1 LDQKV
6 PVRAETAG
14 LVLQAS
20 QPNITSL
27 GTLNNLNV
35 TGTVT
40 SGSMAANQI
49 FGVLAT
55 PSQPKITQLGALESL
70 SVNYLITTTA
80 LTASSITGQL
90 VTAAQPNITSLGTL
104 TGLTVDGTVSAQN
117 ISGTLSTAA
126 QPNITSLG
134 TLTTLAVT
142 GNVSGG
148 NVISGGLISAA
159 GVVTVVGNVTGG
171 NINTAGYFTASYVI
185 ATDGIIGN
193 VEITD
198 LTTSITPRSTSS
210 KILVT
215 IAINYT
221 ATAPN
226 YGAFRI
232 TRNGVEIGSNSV
244 GSNLFGIASLF
255 GFNSYSG
262 NALSSLFIQILDS
275 PSTASSAVYKLHL
288 YTTGS
293 GGIFPQIWLNKTQQ
307 DISSGSNS
315 AFDARTSSSMI
326 LQEYLA

>member
-1 LDQKV
+1 MGS
-6 PVRAETAG
+6 T
-14 LVLQAS
+14 
-20 QPNITSL
+20 
-27 GTLNNLNV
+27 LNV
-35 TGTVT
+35 TGAST
-40 SGSMAANQI
+40 
-49 FGVLAT
+49 LA
-55 PSQPKITQLGALESL
+55 
-70 SVNYLITTTA
+70 
-80 LTASSITGQL
+80 
-90 VTAAQPNITSLGTL
+90 SLGVTGAATVGTTL
-104 TGLTVDGTVSAQN
+104 GVTGLS
-117 ISGTLSTAA
+117 TLAS
-126 QPNITSLG
+126 
-134 TLTTLAVT
+134 LAVT
-142 GNVSGG
+142 GASTLDSLAVTNAATLGSVAVTAGATVGTSLAVTGDLTANG
-148 NVISGGLISAA
+148 NTTLGNQNTDTLALNSDNITVPNLSP
-159 GVVTVVGNVTGG
+159 VTVDLANDNVLITDASNSGKVKLVTAIQFAPQVAQTLYQG
-171 NINTAGYFTASYVI
+171 STAGASPYTAIS
-185 ATDGIIGN
+185 TGSG